1 MTNSNKRTDAISIL
15 DDVLQHLDEA
25 YLQQKIDIPIKMI
38 LAEFDSNEGIE
49 ITFQSFLNTIGIFVK
64 RAYQLKTFCNQNLS
78 DEQSQS
84 EAVILLDRF
93 YENTNND
100 GLMSAFLDTL
110 NAELSGYDFILT
122 QLANILI
129 RVEREKHIKWICSS
143 KLDSLDWPTKYKIER
158 IILSQN
164 HRYLPAEIIKCPP
177 GILASQLPD
186 LIQAVAT
193 SKLTLN
199 EFPACQSDAFNSQQ
213 NFEVETSN
221 QILLL
226 SLLKDFI

>member
-1 MTNSNKRTDAISIL
+1 MTNSNKNTDATSIL

-49 ITFQSFLNTIGIFVK
+49 ITFQSFLNAIGTFIK
-64 RAYQLKTFCNQNLS
+64 RAYQLKIFCNQNLS

-84 EAVILLDRF
+84 EAVALLDRL

-100 GLMSAFLDTL
+100 GLMSAYLDTL

-129 RVEREKHIKWICSS
+129 RVAREKHIKWICSS

-164 HRYLPAEIIKCPP
+164 HRYLPAEIINCPP
-177 GILASQLPD
+177 GILASQLPH
-186 LIQAVAT
+186 LIQGVAT
-193 SKLTLN
+193 SKLTVN
-199 EFPACQSDAFNSQQ
+199 EFPASHIDTFNDQQS
-213 NFEVETSN
+213 EEIETSN
-221 QILLL
+221 HILLL
-226 SLLKDFI
+226 SLLKGFF